1 LASEERNGSE
11 PIRSQPIRTL
21 ARVGENQCE
30 GGTNYRIVLEVDDWP
45 EWGAGQF
52 VMLSPG
58 PETAA
63 VHYDPLLPRPMA
75 IFASSG
81 STGSQKVV
89 VLYKVEGRGTQ
100 LLAAARVGDHV
111 RIVGPLGRGFEIPE
125 KGTHSILVGG
135 GTGTAS
141 LYGLASAA
149 LAAGPVTVI
158 LGARRAELLMAPS
171 DFEKLGVELKIAT
184 EDGSSGSRGL
194 VTDVLKPMLE
204 ATPDTGSQT
213 RVYACGPTPMMRAC
227 SELAKASGTR
237 CDVALENRMA
247 CGFGVCLGC
256 AVPMAEGGYTLVCN
270 QGPVYDSRDL
280 EWAGIP

>member
-1 LASEERNGSE
+1 MHAPLRSRPLASEERNGSE

-81 STGSQKVV
+81 TTGSQKVV

-100 LLAAARVGDHV
+100 LLAAARVGEHV
-111 RIVGPLGRGFEIPE
+111 RMVGPLGRGFEIPE
-125 KGTHSILVGG
+125 QGTHSILVGG
-135 GTGTAS
+135 GDRNRLSIWARERRSGC
-141 LYGLASAA
+141 
-149 LAAGPVTVI
+149 
-158 LGARRAELLMAPS
+158 GARDCHLGSAP
-171 DFEKLGVELKIAT
+171 
-184 EDGSSGSRGL
+184 RR
-194 VTDVLKPMLE
+194 
-204 ATPDTGSQT
+204 TPDGHK
-213 RVYACGPTPMMRAC
+213 R
-227 SELAKASGTR
+227 
-237 CDVALENRMA
+237 
-247 CGFGVCLGC
+247 F
-256 AVPMAEGGYTLVCN
+256 
-270 QGPVYDSRDL
+270 
-280 EWAGIP
+280 